1 MALGNQ
7 CKVRT
12 GNIDYFEG
20 DSSLTAL
27 ARSWTVEFVIAAC
40 SSNCSLSDRVIMS
53 VVWFLECSVNE
64 IR

>member
-1 MALGNQ
+1 MALGNR

-40 SSNCSLSDRVIMS
+40 SSNCSLSDRVIMFA
-53 VVWFLECSVNE
+53 V
-64 IR
+64 